1 MDKNFNKIFIALTV
15 ICSGSLA
22 HADEKKDEALNL
34 SKVVVMGEVVHHSP
48 STTEMSM
55 DDITRHRGTGNGDVF
70 AGMAGVQTNSLRNEA
85 GALDVGIRG
94 IQGEGRV
101 PIVID
106 GAIQSTHTFRGYQ
119 GESDRTYIDMDLISQ
134 VTVDRGAT
142 IGANSTGG
150 IGGTVQMKTLQ
161 VADVLKSDKNYGIL
175 LRGSLYN
182 NNQTPTI
189 PGDSTGQE
197 RYILTDKIKQ
207 SRFNNGAFTIA
218 GAYRNEIFDV
228 IAAYSQR
235 KVGNY
240 FAGKQGA
247 EKFVEHTARGERP
260 PTVNPGQEVVNTS
273 YQSRSAL
280 VKLGWNMTDEQRLE
294 LNYRQH
300 DQKAGEVMAA
310 YWRKYYPRKPNDST
324 IYAWYPPA
332 GYEAMPQWSLGSAKV
347 DSYRINYRYQ
357 PAHNPLIDLDVSFWL
372 TKAKLQQRNGIASGA
387 GSDGDQYWGS
397 YSDDRY
403 GFDIAN
409 TSKFREASIIA
420 NYGFNYQVQKMEPR
434 NLFKRESAR
443 NGVRKERSVY
453 LDVLTKNHWVDLN
466 VATRI
471 HKASVEDRSKYT
483 TPGFSCHWKGACIA
497 DPSKYETRDFSYKT
511 DWTAQAN
518 IHIYPGVDLYTKVG
532 SVYRNPSLFEATQS
546 FGQSFRYDEKYPL
559 KAENTRLFEVGF
571 LGGYSDLFTT
581 NDALDFKINY
591 FQNDV
596 RNYISEAVLPGEN
609 QWSPSYS
616 FANYSKVETRGLE
629 LGISYKN
636 DRFFADLSATQY
648 KDPKICPHDKTMCDV
663 VGEQWN
669 LITSRM
675 APKRTMALDL
685 GGYFYDKKLMVGGRV
700 KYHSGKENPK
710 GWLNGTGVNRAVEVV
725 PVTTTVD
732 LYGKYSWDKDINV
745 TWNIDNVTNRYSY
758 DPGTVIGMPMP
769 GRTVRVGVEVKF

>member
-1 MDKNFNKIFIALTV
+1 M

-22 HADEKKDEALNL
+22 HAYEKKNETLNL
-34 SKVVVMGEVVHHSP
+34 SKVVVTGEVINNSP

-142 IGANSTGG
+142 IGSNSTGG
-150 IGGTVQMKTLQ
+150 IGGTVHMKTLQ
-161 VADVLKSDKNYGIL
+161 VADVLKADQNYGVL

-247 EKFVEHTARGERP
+247 EKFVEHTAWGERP
-260 PTVNPGQEVVNTS
+260 PTVSPGQEVVNTS
-273 YQSRSAL
+273 YQSKSAL
-280 VKLGWNMTDEQRLE
+280 VKLGWNITDEQRLE
-294 LNYRQH
+294 FNYRQH

-310 YWRKYYPRKPNDST
+310 YWRKYYPRNPNDGT

-332 GYEAMPQWSLGSAKV
+332 GYEAMPQWALGSAKV
-347 DSYRINYRYQ
+347 DAYRIEHRYA
-357 PAHNPLIDLDVSFWL
+357 PINNSLIDLKTAFWK
-372 TKAKLQQRNGIASGA
+372 TKVNLHQRNGITIGA
-387 GSDGDQYWGS
+387 GTNGDQYLGS
-397 YSDDRY
+397 YTDVRY
-403 GFDIAN
+403 GFDIDN
-409 TSKFREASIIA
+409 TSKLIDSSVIA
-420 NYGFNYQVQKMEPR
+420 NYGLNYQIQKMKPR
-434 NLFKRESAR
+434 KFYLRESAR
-443 NGVRKERSVY
+443 DARRKEQSAY
-453 LDVLTKNHWVDLN
+453 LNIKTLNKWVDLN
-466 VATRI
+466 IATRL
-471 HKASVEDRSKYT
+471 HNSSTWDRNK
-483 TPGFSCHWKGACIA
+483 KEER
-497 DPSKYETRDFSYKT
+497 KFSYKT

-532 SVYRNPSLFEATQS
+532 SVYRNPSLFETTES
-546 FGQSFRYDEKYPL
+546 FGQSFRYNKKYPL

-571 LGGYSDLFTT
+571 MGGYSDLLTS

-609 QWSPSYS
+609 QWSPSFS
-616 FANYSKVETRGLE
+616 FANYSRVETRGLE
-629 LGISYKN
+629 LGLSYKN

-648 KDPKICPHDKTMCDV
+648 KDPKICPHDRSICDV

-669 LITSRM
+669 LITTRM
-675 APKRTMALDL
+675 APKRTMTLDL

-769 GRTVRVGVEVKF
+769 GRTIRVGVEVRF